1 MSLRKCPRCEL
12 NYVLDDS
19 AVCSVCYRDMKGEEP
34 RETILEFCSAC
45 NENPSLPGKD
55 LCLFCLKEMEK
66 ADKAAEVD
74 GEVYKDPIDLGA
86 SEMEEIEIDTKDIP
100 NAELGE
106 IDKEL
111 SLDDVLAEEQA
122 DDDPDLETDE

>member
-19 AVCSVCYRDMKGEEP
+19 EVCSVCYRDIKGEEP
-34 RETILEFCSAC
+34 RDTMLDFCSAC

-66 ADKAAEVD
+66 ADEAS
-74 GEVYKDPIDLGA
+74 GEESENFKKPVELGA
-86 SEMEEIEIDTKDIP
+86 SEMEEIEIDAKDIP
-100 NAELGE
+100 NSELGE

-111 SLDDVLAEEQA
+111 SLEEVLAEEEEM
-122 DDDPDLETDE
+122 DDSDSETDE